1 MILLAG
7 VLARLDRRYPKRVLM
22 FVGLVLAVSI
32 YFAPVWAEIPISVS
46 AAHRRLI
53 FPLWQ

>member
-1 MILLAG
+1 MLVAA
-7 VLARLDRRYPKRVLM
+7 VVWRLDRRYPRAVLI
-22 FVGLVLAVSI
+22 FVLLVLALSI
-32 YFAPVWAEIPISVS
+32 YLAPVWAELPISMA